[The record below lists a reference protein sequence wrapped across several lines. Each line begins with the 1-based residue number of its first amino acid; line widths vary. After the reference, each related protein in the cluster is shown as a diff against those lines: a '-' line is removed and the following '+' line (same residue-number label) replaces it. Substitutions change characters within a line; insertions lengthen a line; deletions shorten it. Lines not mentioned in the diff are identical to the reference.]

1 MTGPRSKFKGS
12 TACRIIP
19 GPHKVLGTLRG
30 AGGTVPGV
38 FWGGKNPV
46 GVPEQKSSNPDS

>member
-30 AGGTVPGV
+30 AGGTVPDV
-38 FWGGKNPV
+38 FWGGKNPM
-46 GVPEQKSSNPDS
+46 GVPEQLWTHN